1 MDASAGIGFYRSITP
16 FERFSDVVLP
26 GNYHALPGDWI
37 IGVADVVDST
47 GAIAGGRYKAVNM
60 VGASVISALRN
71 ALGESDFPFVF
82 GGDGASFALPSAYG
96 DIAARCLAAVQVW
109 AQEEMGLELRAA
121 LVPLPDIRAAR
132 HDVLVGRYA
141 PSPHLAY
148 AMFAGG
154 GVAWAEQEMK
164 AGRFHVP
171 PAPPGTRPDLDG
183 LSCRWSPMRSERG
196 IVLSV
201 LVLPEGEP
209 GEEFRMLVEEVLDL
223 SREEAAEGRP
233 ISESNMHFS
242 PGGLGADLATKVP
255 SGPARRVKPR
265 WRLVLEGFF
274 GWAVLKASIPVGGF
288 RPKHY
293 LTALR
298 ANSDFRKFDDGLK
311 LTLDCSEGLADRLE
325 GRLEKARAAGICRY
339 GLHRQAEAIMTC
351 IVPSVMADDH
361 IHFID
366 GAAGGYAEA
375 ARMLKLAV
383 EPGLS

>member
-1 MDASAGIGFYRSITP
+1 MDASTGIGFYRAIMP
-16 FERFSDVVLP
+16 FDRFSGVVVP
-26 GNYHALPGDWI
+26 ENYHALPEDWI

-47 GAIAGGRYKAVNM
+47 GAIAEGRYKAVNM

-71 ALGESDFPFVF
+71 ALGERDFPFVF
-82 GGDGASFALPSAYG
+82 GGDGASFALPGAHRWV
-96 DIAARCLAAVQVW
+96 AAQCLAAVQVW
-109 AQEEMGLELRAA
+109 AAEEMGLKLRGA
-121 LVPLPDIRAAR
+121 LVPLAVIRAADY
-132 HDVLVGRYA
+132 DVLVGRYA
-141 PSPHLAY
+141 PSPHIAY

-154 GVAWAEQEMK
+154 GVAWAEKEMK

-171 PAPPGTRPDLDG
+171 AAAPGTRPDLDG

-196 IVLSV
+196 IILSV

-209 GEEFRMLVEEVLDL
+209 GEPFRALVEEVLAL
-223 SREEAAEGRP
+223 SREEASEGRP
-233 ISESNMHFS
+233 LSETNMRFA
-242 PGGLGADLATKVP
+242 PGGPGVDLATRVP
-255 SGPARRVKPR
+255 AGPDRAVKPR
-265 WRLVLEGFF
+265 WRLLLEGWL
-274 GWAVLKASIPVGGF
+274 GWVVLAARIPIGGF

-311 LTLDCSEGLADRLE
+311 LTLDCSQRLADRLE
-325 GRLEKARAAGICRY
+325 GMLVKARDAGVCRY
-339 GLHRQAEAIMTC
+339 GLHRQEEAIMTC

-383 EPGLS
+383 EPRLS